1 MFVLERMTAHIIIRG
16 RNKFATPPSVL
27 CSVLLFHIRIINQR
41 VEGHNIFSE
50 LVCVLS
56 EAKGMVKIMTIKT
69 KLPMGIEDFKRIRSE
84 GFYYVDKTGLIRDFL
99 ENEAYVNLFTR
110 PRRFGKTLNMS
121 MLKYFF
127 EIGSDSTLFDGLEI
141 SKEKELCAEYMGK
154 FPVISVT
161 LKGATGEN
169 FAEAKDMLRRIIGKE
184 SMRFQFLMQSDK
196 LTEIE
201 KNQYMAL
208 VNTNKAGVFTMPDEV
223 LKDSLQMLS
232 QLLQRHYDQRV
243 VILIDEYEVPLDKA
257 YQSGYYDVMVELI
270 RVLFGNAFKT
280 NNSLYFAVLTG
291 CLRIS
296 KESIFTGLNNFNV
309 HTVKDV
315 QYREYFGFTDDE
327 VQALLRDY
335 GFMGKYNMIKE
346 WYNGY
351 HFGNLDIYCPW
362 DVVSYCHALKMN
374 PSEFPQNYWVNTS
387 SNSIIRSFL
396 GRANA
401 TTKNEIEQLINGKSV
416 KKRIHQ
422 ELTYRDLDSRQD
434 HLWSILFTTGYLT
447 QHGTQTGDLTELV
460 IPNKEIQWI
469 FVEQIRDWF
478 EEKTTSNRER
488 LENFC
493 RAFQEKDIF
502 AIEKGFH
509 EYLEDMIS
517 IRDTSVRKGMKEN
530 FYHGLLLGILGNMD
544 DWIVQSN
551 VESGEGYSDISIQ
564 IRRKGIGI
572 VIELKYAENGAFDEA
587 CKEAVKQINER
598 NYEESLIKEGM
609 TKIHKYGI
617 ACYKKRCK
625 VITE

>member
-1 MFVLERMTAHIIIRG
+1 MG
-16 RNKFATPPSVL
+16 
-27 CSVLLFHIRIINQR
+27 
-41 VEGHNIFSE
+41 
-50 LVCVLS
+50 
-56 EAKGMVKIMTIKT
+56 IKT
-69 KLPMGIEDFKRIRSE
+69 KLPMGIEDFKEMRVQ
-84 GFYYVDKTGLIRDFL
+84 GFYYIDKTGLIKELL
-99 ENEAYVNLFTR
+99 EHFGKVNLFTR

-127 EIGSDSTLFDGLEI
+127 EIGGDSTLFDGLEI
-141 SKEKELCAEYMGK
+141 AKEKELCAKYMGK
-154 FPVISVT
+154 FPVIAIT

-169 FAEAKDMLRRIIGKE
+169 YVEAKEMLRRMIGKE
-184 SMRFQFLMQSDK
+184 AMRFQFLMQSEN

-201 KNQYMAL
+201 KSQYRAL
-208 VNTNKAGVFTMPDEV
+208 VNTDKTGAFTMPDEL

-232 QLLQRHYDQRV
+232 QLLQKHYHQSV
-243 VILIDEYEVPLDKA
+243 VILIDEYDVPLDKA
-257 YQSGYYDVMVELI
+257 YQSGYYDAMVELI

-280 NNSLYFAVLTG
+280 NSSLYFAVLTG

-296 KESIFTGLNNFNV
+296 KESIFTGLNNFKV
-309 HTVKDV
+309 YTVKDV
-315 QYREYFGFTDDE
+315 RYKEYFGFTDEE
-327 VQALLRDY
+327 VKQMLEYY
-335 GFMGKYNMIKE
+335 GFTDQYYAVKE
-346 WYNGY
+346 WYDGY
-351 HFGNLDIYCPW
+351 LFGDLGIYCPW
-362 DVVSYCHALKMN
+362 DVINYCGDLRDA
-374 PSEFPQNYWVNTS
+374 SVTEPQNYWVNTS

-447 QHGTQTGDLTELV
+447 QCGTQTGDVTELV

-478 EEKTTSNRER
+478 DDETIKNRER

-493 RAFQEKDIF
+493 RAFEENNVL
-502 AIEKGFH
+502 AIENGFQ

-544 DWIVQSN
+544 NWIVQSN
-551 VESGEGYSDISIQ
+551 AESGDGYSDISIE
-564 IRRKGIGI
+564 IRRKRIGI
-572 VIELKYAENGAFDEA
+572 VIELKYAEDGAFEEA
-587 CKEAVKQINER
+587 SKEAMEQINER
-598 NYEESLIKEGM
+598 NYEKSLKSDGM
-609 TKIHKYGI
+609 TTIYKYGI

-625 VITE
+625 VISG